1 MESSSQDRN
10 LPATERKLR
19 KAKEEGQVARSRDL
33 SHLAVLGVGAVALV
47 ALAPPMF
54 AQLQLLVARHL
65 SFDNSTMQHPEAML
79 SRMADMTYTALLGC
93 TIFAAIVMAA
103 VVLSN
108 LAVGGWVQS
117 TKPITPDFSRL
128 NPLSGFGKMFSKEK
142 AADTGK
148 ILVIVTVLA
157 SIASMYLGS
166 TMEQVASLMM
176 QPSVAA
182 LAQMNHW
189 LVVGMGLMLLVVL
202 VVAIIDVPLQRF
214 LFASRMKMSHQEY
227 KQEHKES
234 EGSPHI
240 KNKLRARQ
248 REISQGSR
256 IEAVRNADFVVVN
269 PTHYAVAIRYDDA
282 TMHAPQVVSSGADYV
297 AMKMRDIARENDV
310 PILHAPVL
318 ARALYTHA
326 GVGEDI
332 PKALYAA
339 VAQVL
344 AYVYRLKAAL
354 RGEARMPGE
363 PPVPDVPPELDPLNT
378 IAS

>member
-19 KAKEEGQVARSRDL
+19 KAKEDGQVARSRDL

-47 ALAPPMF
+47 ALAPTMF
-54 AQLQLLVARHL
+54 GRLQMLVARQL
-65 SFDNSTMQHPEAML
+65 SFDSSTVLHPDAML
-79 SRMADMTYTALLGC
+79 SRMAEMSYTALLGC
-93 TIFAAIVMAA
+93 TLFAAIVGVA
-103 VVLSN
+103 VILSN

-117 TKPITPDFSRL
+117 TKPIMPDLSRL

-142 AADTGK
+142 AADTAK
-148 ILVIVTVLA
+148 ILVIVAVLA
-157 SIASMYLGS
+157 AIAGTYLASSI
-166 TMEQVASLMM
+166 EQVATLMM

-189 LVVGMGLMLLVVL
+189 LMVGMGLMLLVVL
-202 VVAIIDVPLQRF
+202 VVAVIDVPLQRF

-234 EGSPHI
+234 EGSPHV

-256 IEAVRNADFVVVN
+256 IEAVRGADFVVVN
-269 PTHYAVAIRYDDA
+269 PTHYAVAIRYDEA
-282 TMHAPQVVSSGADYV
+282 TMNAPQVVSSGADYV
-297 AMKMRDIARENDV
+297 AMKMRDIAREHDV

-326 GVGEDI
+326 DVGQDI

-378 IAS
+378 TAS